1 MYASR
6 LSTQRLIIPLK
17 CDMALT
23 AQQLATAARRKNRL
37 MELCATFP
45 EVEAVDLGKGHFAF
59 KVRKKIFAYYL
70 FDHHDDG
77 KIAFTCKSSLS
88 EQRRL
93 VREDPEEFFVP
104 AYVGPRGW
112 VAIRIDLSDID
123 WIAIEELA
131 RQAYLQTALK
141 KLATLVG

>member
-1 MYASR
+1 
-6 LSTQRLIIPLK
+6 
-17 CDMALT
+17 MALT
-23 AQQLATAARRKNRL
+23 AQQRTTAARRKNRL
-37 MELCATFP
+37 LELCAAFP
-45 EVEAVDLGKGHFAF
+45 EVEVDDLGKEHIAF

-93 VREDPEEFFVP
+93 IREEPEVFFAP

-112 VAIRIDLSDID
+112 VAIRMDLSDVD
-123 WIAIEELA
+123 WIAIEEFA
-131 RQAYLQTALK
+131 RQAYLQTAPK
-141 KLATLVG
+141 KLAMLVG

>member
-1 MYASR
+1 
-6 LSTQRLIIPLK
+6 
-17 CDMALT
+17 MALT
-23 AQQLATAARRKNRL
+23 AQQLATADRRKNRL
-37 MELCATFP
+37 LELCAALP
-45 EVEAVDLGKGHFAF
+45 EVEANDLGTEHIAF
-59 KVRKKIFAYYL
+59 NVRKKIFAYYL

-93 VREDPEEFFVP
+93 IREDAEEFFVP
-104 AYVGPRGW
+104 AYLAPRGW
-112 VAIRIDLSDID
+112 VALRMDLSDVG

-131 RQAYLQTALK
+131 RHAYLQIAPK

>member
-1 MYASR
+1 
-6 LSTQRLIIPLK
+6 
-17 CDMALT
+17 MALT

-37 MELCATFP
+37 RELCAAFP
-45 EVEAVDLGKGHFAF
+45 EVEADALGTEHIAF

-93 VREDPEEFFVP
+93 IREDPEEFFVP
-104 AYVGPRGW
+104 AYLGSRGW
-112 VAIRIDLSDID
+112 VCDSNGPERRRLDRDRRTRTAGLPPDRPEETRDARGV
-123 WIAIEELA
+123 IAP
-131 RQAYLQTALK
+131 QAL
-141 KLATLVG
+141 LVRNVIGH